1 MRRACSSPQN
11 RILAAD
17 AVFSY
22 HLKYVLYNPRRQPG
36 KVLTFIV
43 VSCNL
48 PLVETYQTRQL
59 DALGDVTR
67 RALLERLRRGP
78 LPVGELA
85 RGLPVT
91 RPAVSQHLR
100 VLKQAHLVKSETVGT
115 RNYYRLDPR
124 GFAALRAY
132 FDRFW
137 GEALEAFKAK
147 IEED

>member
-1 MRRACSSPQN
+1 M
-11 RILAAD
+11 
-17 AVFSY
+17 
-22 HLKYVLYNPRRQPG
+22 
-36 KVLTFIV
+36 
-43 VSCNL
+43 VSINL
-48 PLVETYQTRQL
+48 PLVETYQARQL
-59 DALGDVTR
+59 DAIGDVTR

-85 RGLPVT
+85 RGLPVS

-100 VLKQAHLVKSETVGT
+100 VLKQAHLVRSETAGT

-124 GFAALRAY
+124 GFAALRSY

-147 IEED
+147 VEGE